1 MGGIACQIHP
11 HLTCNT
17 SHSSPTLVPTIS
29 LILCTV
35 RPQRLSNQYHHPL
48 LLWHTTLD
56 KPDTI
61 IVCSCPQL
69 DLGMLGHAY
78 INSGSSVALC
88 CIHLPIVPMCPSGVV
103 VANLI
108 EGLRSHDQ

>member
-1 MGGIACQIHP
+1 MQYLP
-11 HLTCNT
+11 FVPQTQY
-17 SHSSPTLVPTIS
+17 PTIT

-48 LLWHTTLD
+48 LLRHTTLD
-56 KPDTI
+56 KPDTA
-61 IVCSCPQL
+61 IVWSCPQL

-88 CIHLPIVPMCPSGVV
+88 SIHLPIVPMCPIWRG
-103 VANLI
+103 
-108 EGLRSHDQ
+108 GGQFDRRTP